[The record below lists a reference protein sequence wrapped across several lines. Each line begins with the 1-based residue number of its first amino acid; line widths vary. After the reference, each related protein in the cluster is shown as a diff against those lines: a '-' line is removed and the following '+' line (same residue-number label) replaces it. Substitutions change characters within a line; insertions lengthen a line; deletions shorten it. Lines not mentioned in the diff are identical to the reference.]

1 MILLDHVFSSCY
13 YFLAILLLHHG
24 IAYLK
29 SASRLIIYKLM
40 FLIEHV
46 VDEIQVWKFFVTFG
60 DVLGL
65 PSFTLDEFVQALHDY
80 VSSRYSISC

>member
-1 MILLDHVFSSCY
+1 
-13 YFLAILLLHHG
+13 
-24 IAYLK
+24 
-29 SASRLIIYKLM
+29 M
-40 FLIEHV
+40 FLIERV

-80 VSSRYSISC
+80 VSLDIAYHVER

>member
-1 MILLDHVFSSCY
+1 MILLYHVFSLCC
-13 YFLAILLLHHG
+13 YFLAILCYC
-24 IAYLK
+24 IMEFAYLK
-29 SASRLIIYKLM
+29 SVSRLRIYSFM
-40 FLIEHV
+40 FLIERV

-80 VSSRYSISC
+80 VSS

>member
-1 MILLDHVFSSCY
+1 MDHVFSLCLLPFGYPATASWNC
-13 YFLAILLLHHG
+13 IL
-24 IAYLK
+24 
-29 SASRLIIYKLM
+29 SVSRIYSLM
-40 FLIEHV
+40 FLIERV

-80 VSSRYSISC
+80 VSLDIAYHVER

>member
-1 MILLDHVFSSCY
+1 
-13 YFLAILLLHHG
+13 
-24 IAYLK
+24 
-29 SASRLIIYKLM
+29 M

-80 VSSRYSISC
+80 VSS

>member
-1 MILLDHVFSSCY
+1 
-13 YFLAILLLHHG
+13 
-24 IAYLK
+24 
-29 SASRLIIYKLM
+29 M
-40 FLIEHV
+40 FLIERV

-80 VSSRYSISC
+80 VSS